1 MQWQMAYKTSEIT
14 RERLIRS
21 GEWLLAQRGI
31 GSVSA
36 REVAKHADLRNNFS
50 VGYHFGSMDGLIRN
64 ILKERV
70 LDLEPL
76 RHAMIEARGGGG
88 DESDARFWLECLL
101 HPQIRGRDSDGYHAY
116 ASILRQYLPHYY
128 PKGFPWEEGG
138 SRMATPSFN
147 RIVKGL
153 RQCVPHL
160 PSDIFDRRLTNA
172 SLLYL
177 NVLVGLSG
185 DETLDAQGAEHHL
198 IRDAIRQSLAV
209 LTAEW
214 VA

>member
-1 MQWQMAYKTSEIT
+1 MAYKTSEIT

-21 GEWLLAQRGI
+21 GEWLLARRGI

-36 REVAKHADLRNNFS
+36 REVAKHAEMKNNFS
-50 VGYHFGSMDGLIRN
+50 VAYHFGSMDGLIRN
-64 ILKERV
+64 ILRDRV
-70 LDLEPL
+70 IGLEGSRQGL
-76 RHAMIEARGGGG
+76 I
-88 DESDARFWLECLL
+88 DAGIAQGEFSLRFWLECLL
-101 HPQIRGRDSDGYHAY
+101 HPQLQARDQDGYHAY
-116 ASILRQYLPHYY
+116 ASILCQYLPHYY
-128 PKGFPWEEGG
+128 PKGFPWQEDGNG
-138 SRMATPSFN
+138 DLTPAFN

-153 RQCVPHL
+153 RSCVSDL

-185 DETLDAQGAEHHL
+185 EPSLDATGSEHYL
-198 IRDAIRQSLAV
+198 IKDAIRQSIAV

-214 VA
+214 ID

>member
-1 MQWQMAYKTSEIT
+1 MAYKTSEIT

-21 GEWLLAQRGI
+21 GEWLLARRGI

-64 ILKERV
+64 ILKDRV

-76 RHAMIEARGGGG
+76 RRAMIEGMPEDGGP
-88 DESDARFWLECLL
+88 DARFWLECLL
-101 HPQIRGRDSDGYHAY
+101 HPQIQARDSDGYHAY
-116 ASILRQYLPHYY
+116 ASILCQYLPHYY

-138 SRMATPSFN
+138 TREATPSFN

-160 PSDIFDRRLTNA
+160 PPDIFDRRLTNA

-185 DETLDAQGAEHHL
+185 DEALDALGGEHHL

-209 LTAEW
+209 LMAEW
-214 VA
+214 IA